1 MLGKEQFILI
11 HSIKSEDFLGSIQEL
26 KQEIVELK
34 SMIISQPTPA
44 KTEEILLMTRNEV
57 AQFFKV
63 NISTVRNWSK
73 SGILQPYYC
82 GDRVYFKRSEVII
95 ALTPSNITVK

>member
-1 MLGKEQFILI
+1 MLGKEQSILI
-11 HSIKSEDFLGSIQEL
+11 HSINPEDFLAAIQEL

-34 SMIISQPTPA
+34 SMIISQPTPV
-44 KTEEILLMTRNEV
+44 KTEEILLLTRNEV

-73 SGILQPYYC
+73 GGILQPYYC

-95 ALTPSNITVK
+95 ALTPSNITIK